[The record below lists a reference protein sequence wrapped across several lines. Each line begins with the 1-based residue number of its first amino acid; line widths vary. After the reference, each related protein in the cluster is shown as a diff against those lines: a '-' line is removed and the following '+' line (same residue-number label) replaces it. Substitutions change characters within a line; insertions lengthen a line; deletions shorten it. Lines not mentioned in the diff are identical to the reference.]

1 MLRSQ
6 SRSIPCWAQL
16 HAVSRRT
23 ETSGEEA
30 KEILGDQFSGL
41 WFTPSVAPFTTM
53 ELLMSITKQNKIQV
67 ADAGSNHA
75 PTFSFFHLATT
86 HF

>member
-6 SRSIPCWAQL
+6 SRSIPCRAQA
-16 HAVSRRT
+16 HAVSRQT

-30 KEILGDQFSGL
+30 KEILGDEFSGV

-53 ELLMSITKQNKIQV
+53 ELLMNISKQNKIQV
-67 ADAGSNHA
+67 VDAGSNQA
-75 PTFSFFHLATT
+75 STFSFFHVATT